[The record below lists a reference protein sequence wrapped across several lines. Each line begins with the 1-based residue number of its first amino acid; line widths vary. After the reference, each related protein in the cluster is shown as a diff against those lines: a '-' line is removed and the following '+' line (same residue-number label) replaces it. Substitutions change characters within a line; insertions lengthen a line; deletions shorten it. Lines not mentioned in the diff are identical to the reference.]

1 MNFSYSF
8 KSLPEDDEVP
18 IYHFKILVPAAAV
31 GAIMGKGGETILQLQ
46 KDAGAKIK
54 MSRSNDFYPG
64 IISKF
69 SFIRILLN

>member
-1 MNFSYSF
+1 MLSFTFSF
-8 KSLPEDDEVP
+8 QIDEDEVP

-54 MSRSNDFYPG
+54 MSRSQDFYPG
-64 IISKF
+64 NQFFFK
-69 SFIRILLN
+69 LLLLI